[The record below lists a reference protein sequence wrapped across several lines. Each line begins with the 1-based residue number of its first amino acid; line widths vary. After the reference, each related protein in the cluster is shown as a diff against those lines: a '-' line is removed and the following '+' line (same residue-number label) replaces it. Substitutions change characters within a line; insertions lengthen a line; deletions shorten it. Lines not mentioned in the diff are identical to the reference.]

1 MNEGDVGPANPD
13 EAFIMRTL
21 FKSPQASE
29 RAFHSG
35 FTLIELLVVIA
46 IIAIL
51 AGMLLPALSQAKNKA
66 QAISCLNN
74 LKQLQLA
81 WTVYAGDH
89 NDAMVPTTE
98 RPDAAGHMRS
108 VAPSWV
114 VGNALTDTNTA
125 GITNG
130 LLYSYIQLAATYR
143 CPGDRSRV
151 AASAGEPHTRSYGLN
166 IMLNGDTGNVMP
178 PPFTIRRKTT
188 AWTQPGTSEVFTFI
202 ETHEI
207 VLEGGS
213 FFGISPSQWGN
224 YPAVRHSGGFN
235 AAFVDGHAS
244 PHRLKY
250 VGRRSI
256 GSAPTQG
263 SADWEDFTWITNR
276 MALH

>member
-1 MNEGDVGPANPD
+1 MNVAITTIPLSLADHSPDSEGRWA
-13 EAFIMRTL
+13 
-21 FKSPQASE
+21 
-29 RAFHSG
+29 
-35 FTLIELLVVIA
+35 FTLIELLIVIA
-46 IIAIL
+46 IIALL
-51 AGMLLPALSQAKNKA
+51 AGMLLPALSKAKSKA

-74 LKQLQLA
+74 LKQLQIA
-81 WTVYAGDH
+81 WTLYAVEY
-89 NDAMVPTTE
+89 NDTMVPTTE
-98 RPDAAGHMRS
+98 RPDAAGRMRS

-114 VGNALTDTNTA
+114 IGNALTDTNTA

-130 LLYSYIQLAATYR
+130 LLYSYIQSVATYR

-151 AASAGEPHTRSYGLN
+151 AGPAGVPHTRSYALN

-188 AWTQPGTSEVFTFI
+188 EWTQPGTSEVFTFI

-213 FFGISPSQWGN
+213 FFGISPFQWGN
-224 YPAVRHSGGFN
+224 YPAVRHNSGFN

-244 PHRLKY
+244 LQRLKY
-250 VGRRSI
+250 AGPRSI
-256 GSAPTQG
+256 GSAPNPG
-263 SADWEDFTWITNR
+263 SADWQDFTWITNR

>member
-1 MNEGDVGPANPD
+1 MKT
-13 EAFIMRTL
+13 IRT
-21 FKSPQASE
+21 P
-29 RAFHSG
+29 RSG

-51 AGMLLPALSQAKNKA
+51 AGMLLPALGKA
-66 QAISCLNN
+66 RSNALASSCLNN

-81 WTVYAGDH
+81 WTVYAVDH
-89 NDAMVPTTE
+89 NDAMVPSTE
-98 RPDAAGHMRS
+98 RPDGTGRMSS

-114 VGNALTDTNTA
+114 LGNALTDTNTA

-130 LLYSYIQLAATYR
+130 LLYAYTQSAPIYR
-143 CPGDRSRV
+143 CPGDQSRV
-151 AASAGEPHTRSYGLN
+151 AGRGRALHTRSYALN

-188 AWTQPGTSEVFTFI
+188 EWTQPGTSEVFTFI

-207 VLEGGS
+207 VLEGGA

-224 YPAVRHSGGFN
+224 YPAVRHNSGFN

-244 PHRLKY
+244 AHLLKY
-250 VGRRSI
+250 AGPRSI
-256 GSAPTQG
+256 GSTPSQG
-263 SADWEDFTWITNR
+263 SADWQDFAWITNR